1 MISERACSASCGT
14 PCCGIVRFAFSI
26 IGLIGTLAGT
36 IIGGAAPLAT
46 GITGTLAT
54 LISLGFTWG
63 AGFACSIIAC
73 LLQAVALALTAMVFC
88 SKGAPKQALGQNPYA
103 QTTQSPLSR
112 V

>member
-1 MISERACSASCGT
+1 M
-14 PCCGIVRFAFSI
+14 VRFAFSI

-54 LISLGFTWG
+54 LISLGYGTWG

-88 SKGAPKQALGQNPYA
+88 SKGAPKQALGQNPYG